1 MKGRNT
7 YRLNGTL
14 TDTILGLKNV
24 GISELQD
31 EGRIDNM
38 KEIGFVSM
46 VSECEI
52 EYRERLI

>member
-7 YRLNGTL
+7 YRLTGTL
-14 TDTILGLKNV
+14 TNTILGLRNV
-24 GISELQD
+24 GMSELQD

-38 KEIGFVSM
+38 KETWFVSM

-52 EYRERLI
+52 EY

>member
-7 YRLNGTL
+7 NWL
-14 TDTILGLKNV
+14 TGNLTNTILGLKNV
-24 GISELQD
+24 GVSELQD

-38 KEIGFVSM
+38 KETRFVSM

-52 EYRERLI
+52 E